1 MSYAL
6 LLAPVLIVAAL
17 AAAAT
22 TRKRGWRPLLLGS
35 GVIVAL
41 TIVFDNLM
49 IAADLFR
56 FDDAQLLGVAI
67 GLMPV
72 EDIAYAMIAV
82 FTVTAT
88 WNLLGRRDD

>member
-22 TRKRGWRPLLLGS
+22 VPRRGWGALLVGA
-35 GVIVAL
+35 GAIVAL

-56 FDDAQLLGVAI
+56 FDDAQLLGITI
-67 GLMPV
+67 GVMPI
-72 EDIAYAMIAV
+72 EDIAYALIAV
-82 FTVTAT
+82 FVVTAV
-88 WNLLGRRDD
+88 WNMTGRRDD